1 MERRQDVNKYEI
13 MFLVSWLVCGCC
25 IDGIFSDPHALVAV
39 LIALIVAFVSGLG
52 IIKEDMLD

>member
-1 MERRQDVNKYEI
+1 MSKYEI
-13 MFLVSWLVCGCC
+13 MFFVSWLVCGCC
-25 IDGIFSDPHALVAV
+25 IENIFNDRSALAVV

>member
-1 MERRQDVNKYEI
+1 MSKYEI

-39 LIALIVAFVSGLG
+39 VVALIVAFVSGLG
-52 IIKEDMLD
+52 IVKEGMID